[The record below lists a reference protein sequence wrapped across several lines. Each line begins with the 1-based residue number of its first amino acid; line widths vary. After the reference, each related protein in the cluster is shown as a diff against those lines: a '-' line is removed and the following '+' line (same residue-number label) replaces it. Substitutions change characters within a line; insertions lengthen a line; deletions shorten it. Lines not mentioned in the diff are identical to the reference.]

1 MNGESRRGMKSFQAL
16 ARALAAAA
24 LLAGAAEAQDI
35 PLPEHPRPD
44 FERPAWVNLNGT
56 WQFRF
61 DKADEGLGQAWQK
74 SDAAFPLAITVPF
87 SWGSAL
93 SGLKDEAP
101 IGWYARTIEIPAGW
115 GKQRVFLV
123 VGASDWHTT
132 AWLDGQKLGEHK
144 GGYTAFE
151 FELTQF
157 ARPGTKQRLTI
168 RVDDVERAFKLEGYR
183 MWTKERPRSSSDT
196 RFSRFSAEGGC

>member
-1 MNGESRRGMKSFQAL
+1 VAV
-16 ARALAAAA
+16 
-24 LLAGAAEAQDI
+24 
-35 PLPEHPRPD
+35 PLRH
-44 FERPAWVNLNGT
+44 
-56 WQFRF
+56 
-61 DKADEGLGQAWQK
+61 QAWQK

-87 SWGSAL
+87 PWGSAL

-168 RVDDVERAFKLEGYR
+168 RVDDVERVQARRQAGLRQCARHLADALPRGPGRFGARHAALHAGHRREER
-183 MWTKERPRSSSDT
+183 WRRRCSRRRPRI
-196 RFSRFSAEGGC
+196 